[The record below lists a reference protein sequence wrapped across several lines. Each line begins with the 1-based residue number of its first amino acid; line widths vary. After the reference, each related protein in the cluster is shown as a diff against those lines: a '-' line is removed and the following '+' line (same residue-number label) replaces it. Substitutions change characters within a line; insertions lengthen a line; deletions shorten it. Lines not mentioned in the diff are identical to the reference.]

1 MKKYKLIKR
10 YPGSPKLNFI
20 VTFKPGYD
28 HVSPAK
34 TESGTDY
41 CYLHLDEC
49 EEFFENWEE
58 IVEPTYEILSIK
70 SVDKRRMYI
79 QEWTSEKESGKSL
92 EQMLTLGRC
101 VESGDYYINSV
112 KRLADGAVFNVK
124 DTVSHSHSVPNLGIV
139 TTDYI
144 IEKIYFVT
152 KDKLLFYVG
161 SGLNLGISNMIKAKK
176 PLFTTKD
183 GVEIFEETNYVWL
196 TTEDYKISPN
206 VVVILPFTG
215 FHNKVLTFSTTAA
228 AEKYVKFKTTV
239 LFKTQDGVD
248 IFEGDKYYKVLD
260 FTAYY
265 ISKAIAHENVASEVR
280 LHGRGLF
287 STKEAAEEYIM
298 MSRPFLSIQNVM
310 DILGINENW
319 KLIDKL
325 KAFYLSK

>member
-92 EQMLTLGRC
+92 KQMLTVGRC

-112 KRLADGAVFNVK
+112 KRLSDNEVFTVDEEVNFFWLRKNRKEKITAIKINKNV
-124 DTVSHSHSVPNLGIV
+124 LGIFGGGV
-139 TTDYI
+139 I
-144 IEKIYFVT
+144 NFIE
-152 KDKLLFYVG
+152 
-161 SGLNLGISNMIKAKK
+161 NLENIKK